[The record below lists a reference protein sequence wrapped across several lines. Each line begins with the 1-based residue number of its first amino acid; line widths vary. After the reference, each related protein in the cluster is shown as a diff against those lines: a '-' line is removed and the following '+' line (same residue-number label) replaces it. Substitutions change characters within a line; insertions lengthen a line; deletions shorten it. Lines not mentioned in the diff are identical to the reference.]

1 MRFLA
6 AVVFCAACAQAQPAC
21 PATPIYTPCDLVF
34 EMNAAESSAHPN
46 PYVSIELKGEFRSPN
61 HKTYLMPGFWD
72 GGNRIVV
79 RFTPV
84 EAGAWD
90 YRITSNIDRFNGQ
103 TGSFQAGTS
112 NALGFVRGATMH
124 HWATHYSENPVDRKP
139 HLWMGDIS
147 YRFAFVDKAV
157 FEQVMDKRAAQKFNH
172 VRGILLGEEGD
183 EKTAF
188 FAPDRPNPEFFR
200 GVDSRI
206 LYANRKGIVFDL
218 ILAPGHDSYTRLFPS
233 WQDRQRFLRYV
244 VARYSAM
251 NVTWQGIREFE
262 TYKDSKALAK
272 EIGTAL
278 KEMDPYDHP
287 RTTDAEVTSSPCAG
301 DGWMTFVIYQSSDDQ
316 LGAIEHQLYPA
327 PFVNA
332 QFGVEDSGAG
342 KPVPDAVSTDELR
355 HRLWNAT
362 MDGQYVTF
370 GNTGTFG
377 GKKAAVD
384 PKFSDSPGAQ
394 QMTHWYEFM
403 DDTRH
408 WELEPYFDVDG
419 GRALALENIE
429 YVVYVE
435 KPGPVEVAVE
445 KHGYDVRWFNPI
457 TGEYIAEKKF
467 KGDRFAGEPP
477 DRNHDWVLQISRE
490 GKKEGMLGS
499 YRFASRDLPIQL
511 QEPEI
516 TPSKVIFEVTE
527 PKGPDLSIS
536 KPASYA
542 VKLKRQTRA
551 TRSMMYLWT
560 GEVIG
565 NGQGFRV
572 AGTGPDGT
580 INVSKTVAAVPGKTL
595 TLHVAGMNANGKV
608 YMVDRVYQLV
618 P

>member
-1 MRFLA
+1 MNQGESA
-6 AVVFCAACAQAQPAC
+6 A
-21 PATPIYTPCDLVF
+21 
-34 EMNAAESSAHPN
+34 NPN
-46 PYVSIELKGEFRSPN
+46 PYVSVELKGEFRSPN

-72 GGNRIVV
+72 GGSKLVI

-90 YRITSNIDRFNGQ
+90 FRITSNIQRFNDQ
-103 TGSFQAGTS
+103 TGSFQATSS
-112 NALGFVRGATMH
+112 NALGFVRSATMH

-147 YRFAFVDKAV
+147 YHFALIDKSA
-157 FEQVMDKRAAQKFNH
+157 FEQIMDKRATQKFNH
-172 VRGILLGEEGD
+172 LRGILLGEEGD
-183 EKTAF
+183 EKKAF
-188 FAPDRPNPEFFR
+188 AAPDRPNPEFFR
-200 GVDSRI
+200 EVDSRI
-206 LYANRKGIVFDL
+206 LYVNHKGMVFDL
-218 ILAPGHDSYTRLFPS
+218 ILAPGHDSYARLFPT

-251 NVTWQGIREFE
+251 NITWQGVREFE

-272 EIGTAL
+272 EIGSAL
-278 KEMDPYDHP
+278 KEMDPYGHP
-287 RTTDAEVTSSPCAG
+287 RTTDAAVTSSPCAG
-301 DGWMTFVIYQSSDDQ
+301 DSWMTFVTYHSADDQ

-332 QFGVEDSGAG
+332 QFAVEDSGAG
-342 KPVPDAVSTDELR
+342 RLAADSVSTDEFR

-377 GKKAAVD
+377 GKGSAVD
-384 PKFSDSPGAQ
+384 PKYADSPAAQ

-408 WELEPYFDVDG
+408 WEIEPYFDVDG

-429 YVVYVE
+429 YIVYVE

-457 TGEYIAEKKF
+457 TGDYIGEKKF

-511 QEPEI
+511 QEPEV
-516 TPSKVIFEVTE
+516 TPNKVIFEVPE

-536 KPASYA
+536 KPGHYKAT
-542 VKLKRQTRA
+542 LRRQTRA
-551 TRSMMYLWT
+551 TRQMMYLWT

-565 NGQGFRV
+565 NGQGVRV
-572 AGTGPDGT
+572 AGTGAEGELT
-580 INVSKTVAAVPGKTL
+580 VSKILAGEPGKTF
-595 TLHVAGMNANGKV
+595 TLHIAGMNANGKV
-608 YMVDRVYQLV
+608 YMMDRVYQLV